1 VRAAVLTANELS
13 LSTRRRL
20 VTIVILLGVL
30 TVVHD
35 LDHVRQGRALPAV
48 LYVVAVAALVSITTT
63 LIVLMRYPRWAR
75 TAAVAQGVAT
85 IVGVGAV
92 HAAPQWS
99 TVTDSYA
106 AADADIFSWL
116 IILAMMF
123 TGLLLA
129 LVVTRS
135 SD

>member
-1 VRAAVLTANELS
+1 MLTANELS
-13 LSTRRRL
+13 LLTRRRL
-20 VTIVILLGVL
+20 LAIVSLLGVL

-35 LDHVRQGRALPAV
+35 LDHVRQGRALPAE
-48 LYVVAVAALVSITTT
+48 LYVVAVAALVSITAT
-63 LIVLMRYPRWAR
+63 LLVLVRYPRWAR
-75 TAAVAQGVAT
+75 TAAVAEGVAT

-92 HAAPQWS
+92 HAAPRWS

-106 AADADIFSWL
+106 AADADIVSWL

-123 TGLLLA
+123 TGLLLV
-129 LVVTRS
+129 LVATRS

>member
-1 VRAAVLTANELS
+1 MRAAVLTANELS
-13 LSTRRRL
+13 FSTRRRL
-20 VTIVILLGVL
+20 VTIVSLLGVL

-35 LDHVRQGRALPAV
+35 LDHVRQGRALPPV
-48 LYVVAVAALVSITTT
+48 LYVVAVAALVSITAT
-63 LIVLMRYPRWAR
+63 LIVLVRYPRWAR

-85 IVGVGAV
+85 LVGVGAV
-92 HAAPQWS
+92 HAAPRWS

-106 AADADIFSWL
+106 ASDADIFSWL

-123 TGLLLA
+123 TGLLLV
-129 LVVTRS
+129 LVATRS

>member
-1 VRAAVLTANELS
+1 MRAAVLTANELS